1 MLGVLDE
8 LKNELYQMFNDENTG
23 HDISHLIRVLDYA
36 LDIQKFEGGD
46 IYVVAI
52 SALVHDLHRLMSNKC
67 GYYVYSNYGKN
78 VKNEFCLECSPQ
90 PRNNEDIDK
99 FERLISKLLR
109 NSNINY
115 YIQET
120 TKKPLG
126 TIYLC
131 LY

>member
-1 MLGVLDE
+1 MKLRINETIYTDE
-8 LKNELYQMFNDENTG
+8 IEKFIADNITTIK
-23 HDISHLIRVLDYA
+23 DI
-36 LDIQKFEGGD
+36 G
-46 IYVVAI
+46 
-52 SALVHDLHRLMSNKC
+52 NKC
-67 GYYVYSNYGKN
+67 GYYVYSKYGKN
-78 VKNEFCLECSPQ
+78 INNEFCLECSPQ
-90 PRNNEDIDK
+90 PMNNGDIDK
-99 FERLISKLLR
+99 FERLIGKFLR

>member
-1 MLGVLDE
+1 MKLRINEDNNKIE
-8 LKNELYQMFNDENTG
+8 SFITANINTIKN
-23 HDISHLIRVLDYA
+23 IA
-36 LDIQKFEGGD
+36 
-46 IYVVAI
+46 
-52 SALVHDLHRLMSNKC
+52 NKC

>member
-1 MLGVLDE
+1 MKLRINEGNNKIESFITTNIDTI
-8 LKNELYQMFNDENTG
+8 KNIG
-23 HDISHLIRVLDYA
+23 
-36 LDIQKFEGGD
+36 
-46 IYVVAI
+46 
-52 SALVHDLHRLMSNKC
+52 NKC
-67 GYYVYSNYGKN
+67 GYYVYGEYGKN
-78 VKNEFCLECSPQ
+78 VRNEFCLECCPQ
-90 PRNNEDIDK
+90 PRNDADIDK
-99 FERLISKLLR
+99 FERLISKLLK